1 MCRLDLLRRRR
12 PARTTFV
19 GCLLSMRVRSSHVA
33 VLQILSRDDALS
45 SHLQSPSDTTSVCFC
60 PFSGDVDLFLVNPP
74 AGQELV
80 ILGKIYDV
88 VMKEFFVFD
97 IECPRAGD

>member
-33 VLQILSRDDALS
+33 VLQILSRKCLRIYN
-45 SHLQSPSDTTSVCFC
+45 HLPVPVLFVSVLFQETLTS
-60 PFSGDVDLFLVNPP
+60 FS
-74 AGQELV
+74 
-80 ILGKIYDV
+80 
-88 VMKEFFVFD
+88 
-97 IECPRAGD
+97 